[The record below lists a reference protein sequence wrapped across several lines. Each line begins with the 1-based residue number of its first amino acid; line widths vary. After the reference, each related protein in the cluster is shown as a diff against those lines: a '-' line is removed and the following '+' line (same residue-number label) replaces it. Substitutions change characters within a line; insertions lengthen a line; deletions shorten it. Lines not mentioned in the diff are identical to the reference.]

1 MVAPSSAGSGAAP
14 AACSAPARIGVGI
27 LGGGTVGAAL
37 VGLLD
42 ERRAEIAA
50 RCGVEL
56 VPVAVAVRSPDRPR
70 PGVPADLLT
79 GDAAAVVAHPDT
91 DVVVELIGGIE
102 PARELLLAALAA
114 GKPVVTA
121 NKEVLADHGAELF
134 AAARAAGVDLLFEAA
149 VGGAIPLVRA
159 LRESLAG
166 ESVRRIMGIVNGT
179 TNYILSRMTTAGA
192 SYLDAL
198 AEAQALGY
206 AEADPRADVEGHDAA
221 AKAAIMAAIVF
232 GAEVTAADV
241 YCEGIS
247 TLSAGDITFAR
258 RLGHVIKLLAIV
270 ERTDGDVSQ
279 ADGASNGGSGA
290 GEKNGAGGM
299 GGPNA
304 TSSARASEE
313 RSSASPHPPGCDD
326 SSPRTEEQIGAPAP
340 AAGAP
345 TVAVRVHPAMVPED
359 HPLAAVRDSFNAVF
373 VEGDAA
379 GELMLYGRGA
389 GGRPTA
395 SAVLGDLIDAAV
407 NLRAGAA
414 GKPPPTAPARIH
426 PIDELHTAYYLELE
440 VIDRPGVLAAVAGV
454 FGRCGV
460 SIRSMEQEGLGE
472 EARIIFITH
481 VARER
486 DMRATLEELRH
497 LEAVRQVGSVLRVIA
512 DE

>member
-1 MVAPSSAGSGAAP
+1 M
-14 AACSAPARIGVGI
+14 GI

-37 VGLLD
+37 VGLLA
-42 ERRAEIAA
+42 ERRTEIAA
-50 RCGVEL
+50 RCGIEL

-79 GDAAAVVAHPDT
+79 GDAAAVVARPDT
-91 DVVVELIGGIE
+91 DIVVELIGGID
-102 PARELLLAALAA
+102 PARELLLAAMAG

-121 NKEVLADHGAELF
+121 NKEVLAGHGAELF

-179 TNYILSRMTTAGA
+179 TNYILSRMTTAG
-192 SYLDAL
+192 SGYHDAL

-221 AKAAIMAAIVF
+221 AKAAIMAGIVF
-232 GAEVTAADV
+232 GAEVTTADV
-241 YCEGIS
+241 HCEGIS
-247 TLSAGDITFAR
+247 TLSPNDIAFAR
-258 RLGHVIKLLAIV
+258 RLGHVIKLLAIA
-270 ERTDGDVSQ
+270 ERIDGD
-279 ADGASNGGSGA
+279 GGA
-290 GEKNGAGGM
+290 GSAGG
-299 GGPNA
+299 GG
-304 TSSARASEE
+304 
-313 RSSASPHPPGCDD
+313 
-326 SSPRTEEQIGAPAP
+326 
-340 AAGAP
+340 AA
-345 TVAVRVHPAMVPED
+345 VAVRVHPAMVPDD

-407 NLRAGAA
+407 NLASGAA
-414 GKPPPTAPARIH
+414 AGPPPVAPARIH
-426 PIDELHTAYYLELE
+426 PIGELRTAYYLALE

-454 FGRCGV
+454 FGRHGV
-460 SIRSMEQEGLGE
+460 SIRSMEQEGLGDQ
-472 EARIIFITH
+472 ARIIFITH
-481 VARER
+481 VACES
-486 DMRATLEELRH
+486 DMRATLDDLRH

>member
-1 MVAPSSAGSGAAP
+1 M
-14 AACSAPARIGVGI
+14 GI

-37 VGLLD
+37 VGLLA
-42 ERRAEIAA
+42 ERRADIAA
-50 RCGVEL
+50 RCGVDL
-56 VPVAVAVRSPDRPR
+56 VPVAVAVRSPERPR
-70 PGVPADLLT
+70 PGVPAGLLT
-79 GDAAAVVAHPDT
+79 GDAAAVVAHPEV
-91 DVVVELIGGIE
+91 DVVVELIGGLS

-114 GKPVVTA
+114 GKPVITA
-121 NKEVLADHGAELF
+121 NKEVVAACGAELF

-179 TNYILSRMTTAGA
+179 TNYILSRMTTGGS
-192 SYLDAL
+192 SYHDAL

-221 AKAAIMAAIVF
+221 AKAAIMAAIAF

-241 YCEGIS
+241 HCEGIS
-247 TLSAGDITFAR
+247 TLSLNDIAFAG
-258 RLGHVIKLLAIV
+258 RLGHVIKLLAIA
-270 ERTDGDVSQ
+270 ERID
-279 ADGASNGGSGA
+279 DGA
-290 GEKNGAGGM
+290 
-299 GGPNA
+299 
-304 TSSARASEE
+304 
-313 RSSASPHPPGCDD
+313 
-326 SSPRTEEQIGAPAP
+326 
-340 AAGAP
+340 
-345 TVAVRVHPAMVPED
+345 VAVRVHPAMVPED

-407 NLRAGAA
+407 NLRAGTA
-414 GKPPPTAPARIH
+414 GGPPPTAPTRIH
-426 PIDELHTAYYLELE
+426 PIDELRTAYYLALE

-454 FGRCGV
+454 FGRHGV
-460 SIRSMEQEGLGE
+460 SIRSMTQEGLGAQ
-472 EARIIFITH
+472 ARIIFITH
-481 VARER
+481 VACES
-486 DMRATLEELRH
+486 DMRATLDDLRH

>member
-1 MVAPSSAGSGAAP
+1 MVSAASDPSGAAP
-14 AACSAPARIGVGI
+14 APRRIGVGI

-37 VGLLD
+37 VGLLA
-42 ERRAEIAA
+42 ERRSEIAA
-50 RCGVEL
+50 RCGTEL
-56 VPVAVAVRSPDRPR
+56 VPVAVAVRSPERQR
-70 PGVPADLLT
+70 PGVPANLLT
-79 GDAAAVVAHPDT
+79 GDAAAVVARPDT
-91 DVVVELIGGIE
+91 DIVVELIGGIE
-102 PARELLLAALAA
+102 PARELLLAAMAA

-121 NKEVLADHGAELF
+121 NKEVLAAHGAELF

-179 TNYILSRMTTAGA
+179 TNYILSRMTTAGS
-192 SYLDAL
+192 SYVDAL

-221 AKAAIMAAIVF
+221 AKAAIMAGIVF

-241 YCEGIS
+241 HCEGIS
-247 TLSAGDITFAR
+247 TLSPNDIAFAA
-258 RLGHVIKLLAIV
+258 RLGHVIKLLAIA
-270 ERTDGDVSQ
+270 ERVDEDTGS
-279 ADGASNGGSGA
+279 GSTNGGG
-290 GEKNGAGGM
+290 GAGG
-299 GGPNA
+299 
-304 TSSARASEE
+304 
-313 RSSASPHPPGCDD
+313 PGCDD
-326 SSPRTEEQIGAPAP
+326 SSPRVEEQSGTAAPPPDPGGTAVP
-340 AAGAP
+340 PPGP
-345 TVAVRVHPAMVPED
+345 TIAVRVHPAMVPED

-373 VEGDAA
+373 VEGEAA

-407 NLRAGAA
+407 NLARGAA
-414 GKPPPTAPARIH
+414 AGPPSMAPARIH
-426 PIDELHTAYYLELE
+426 PIGELRTAYYLALE

-454 FGRCGV
+454 FGRHGV
-460 SIRSMEQEGLGE
+460 SIRSMEQEGLGDQ
-472 EARIIFITH
+472 ARIIFITH
-481 VARER
+481 VACES
-486 DMRATLEELRH
+486 DMRATLDDLRH

>member
-1 MVAPSSAGSGAAP
+1 M
-14 AACSAPARIGVGI
+14 GI

-37 VGLLD
+37 VGLLA
-42 ERRAEIAA
+42 ERRSEIAA
-50 RCGVEL
+50 RCGTEL
-56 VPVAVAVRSPDRPR
+56 VPVAVAVRSPERQR

-79 GDAAAVVAHPDT
+79 GDAAAVVAHPEV

-102 PARELLLAALAA
+102 PARELLLAAMAG

-179 TNYILSRMTTAGA
+179 TNYILSRMTTAGS
-192 SYLDAL
+192 SYVDAL

-221 AKAAIMAAIVF
+221 AKAAIMAGIVF

-241 YCEGIS
+241 HCEGIS
-247 TLSAGDITFAR
+247 TLSPNDIAFAA
-258 RLGHVIKLLAIV
+258 RLGHVIKLLAIA
-270 ERTDGDVSQ
+270 ERVDAEVG
-279 ADGASNGGSGA
+279 GA
-290 GEKNGAGGM
+290 E
-299 GGPNA
+299 
-304 TSSARASEE
+304 SAA
-313 RSSASPHPPGCDD
+313 PPPG
-326 SSPRTEEQIGAPAP
+326 
-340 AAGAP
+340 P
-345 TVAVRVHPAMVPED
+345 TIAVRVHPAMVPED

-373 VEGDAA
+373 VEGEAA

-407 NLRAGAA
+407 NLASGAA
-414 GKPPPTAPARIH
+414 GGPPSMAPARIH
-426 PIDELHTAYYLELE
+426 PIGELRTAYYLALE

-454 FGRCGV
+454 FGRHGV
-460 SIRSMEQEGLGE
+460 SIRSMEQEGLGDQ
-472 EARIIFITH
+472 ARIIFITH
-481 VARER
+481 VACES
-486 DMRATLEELRH
+486 DMRATLDDLRH

>member
-1 MVAPSSAGSGAAP
+1 MVAPASATSGAAP
-14 AACSAPARIGVGI
+14 EPRRIGVGI

-42 ERRAEIAA
+42 ERRADIAA
-50 RCGVEL
+50 RCGVDVE
-56 VPVAVAVRSPDRPR
+56 PVAVAVRSPERER
-70 PGVPADLLT
+70 PGVPAGLLT
-79 GDAAAVVAHPDT
+79 GDAAAVVARPDV

-121 NKEVLADHGAELF
+121 NKEVIAAHGGELF
-134 AAARAAGVDLLFEAA
+134 DAARNAGVDLLFEAA

-179 TNYILSRMTTAGA
+179 TNYILSRMTSGGS
-192 SYLDAL
+192 SYVDAL

-241 YCEGIS
+241 HCEGIS
-247 TLSAGDITFAR
+247 TLSPNDIAFAH
-258 RLGHVIKLLAIV
+258 RLGHVIKLLAIA
-270 ERTDGDVSQ
+270 ERVDG
-279 ADGASNGGSGA
+279 GA
-290 GEKNGAGGM
+290 
-299 GGPNA
+299 
-304 TSSARASEE
+304 
-313 RSSASPHPPGCDD
+313 
-326 SSPRTEEQIGAPAP
+326 
-340 AAGAP
+340 
-345 TVAVRVHPAMVPED
+345 VAVRVHPAMVPED
-359 HPLAAVRDSFNAVF
+359 HPLASVRDSFNAVF
-373 VEGDAA
+373 VEGDAC

-395 SAVLGDLIDAAV
+395 SAVLGDLVDAAG
-407 NLRAGAA
+407 NLRRGAPGGPA
-414 GKPPPTAPARIH
+414 PTAPARIH
-426 PIDELHTAYYLELE
+426 PIGELHTAYYLALE

-454 FGRCGV
+454 FGRHGV

-481 VARER
+481 VACES
-486 DMRATLEELRH
+486 DMRATLDDLRH